1 MFESEVLQEDDILV
15 SIDIEEFLEDN
26 EVCAFEATVEGGGKI
41 VRKASAAR
49 EILNENFDGSYTDR
63 LLRVQS
69 YTEYVIAD
77 KLDSTD
83 DNEVELDEMI
93 MIGNKVC
100 GKVALKSCF
109 AVGKIASIKDMKIM
123 KSRIH

>member
-26 EVCAFEATVEGGGKI
+26 EVCALDATVEVSGKI
-41 VRKASAAR
+41 VRKAGAAR
-49 EILNENFDGSYTDR
+49 EILNEN
-63 LLRVQS
+63 
-69 YTEYVIAD
+69 EYVIAD
-77 KLDSTD
+77 KLDSTN

-100 GKVALKSCF
+100 GKMVLKSCF
-109 AVGKIASIKDMKIM
+109 AVGKIASIKDIKIM
-123 KSRIH
+123 KSRIRQLRSWLIYNSS